1 MNNNTIPNNKKENTQ
16 LINEKIRAPHLQLI
30 THEGENIGVIT
41 KDRALQMAAEVD
53 LDLVQISD
61 EGKEGVPVA
70 KIMDLGKTLYE
81 RKKKQNDAKK
91 NQKVIQIKEIKVRP
105 KIGEHDYNTKLKQMI
120 QFLREG
126 KRVKITLTFRG
137 RENVLR
143 EEKGQEFFQRIQQ
156 TLEDQG
162 FSDNIAQEKD
172 DVSGKLWSRMYYL
185 KKI

>member
-1 MNNNTIPNNKKENTQ
+1 MNNTTTPNKKDSGQ
-16 LINEKIRAPHLQLI
+16 LINEKIRSPYLQLI
-30 THEGENIGVIT
+30 THEGENIGVVA
-41 KDRALQMAAEVD
+41 KDRALQMAADAD

-81 RKKKQNDAKK
+81 RKKKQSDAKK
-91 NQKVIQIKEIKVRP
+91 NQKVIQIKEIKMRP
-105 KIGEHDYNTKLKQMI
+105 KIGEHDYHTKLKQMI
-120 QFLREG
+120 QFLKEG

-137 RENVLR
+137 RENVQR
-143 EEKGQEFFQRIQQ
+143 EEKGQEFFARCQQ
-156 TLEDQG
+156 ALEESG
-162 FSDNIAQEKD
+162 FADNLTHDKD